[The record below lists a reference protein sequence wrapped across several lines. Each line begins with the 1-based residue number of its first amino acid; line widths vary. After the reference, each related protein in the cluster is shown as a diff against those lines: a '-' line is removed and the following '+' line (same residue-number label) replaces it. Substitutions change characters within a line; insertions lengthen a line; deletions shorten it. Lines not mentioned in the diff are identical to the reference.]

1 MLLLPAMH
9 SMPQGASH
17 RIRVWLKIHVP
28 LSEPLSPSSTY
39 SIPFVDSFVYQRVW
53 KSDSFKLG
61 AQLDYSSLGPTM
73 AMGVSTGAA
82 KTVYLSGSG
91 ERLDSK
97 EVLVEVLEP
106 VEIG

>member
-1 MLLLPAMH
+1 MH

-28 LSEPLSPSSTY
+28 LSEPLLPSSNY
-39 SIPFVDSFVYQRVW
+39 SLPFVDSFVYQRVW
-53 KSDSFKLG
+53 KSDNFKLG
-61 AQLDYSSLGPTM
+61 AQLDYSSLGPSM

-82 KTVYLSGSG
+82 KTVYVSGSG
-91 ERLDSK
+91 DRLDSR
-97 EVLVEVLEP
+97 EVLVEVLEA